1 MSEQLDTYYMRQAL
15 IEAEKA
21 LARGEFPVG
30 CVLVRDGEI
39 IARGHRQNSR
49 AGALNELDHAEVV
62 TLRGLLRQAPE
73 TDCGSLVAYSTMEPC
88 LMCFSTML
96 LSGIREFVY
105 GYEDV
110 MGGGTNL
117 PLEQLNPLY
126 AGMRV
131 SIRGGILRQECLALF
146 QEFFSKYPYWQ
157 DSLLSTYTLAQP
169 KEASDT
175 P

>member
-1 MSEQLDTYYMRQAL
+1 VSEQDHHFMRQAL
-15 IEAEKA
+15 VEAEKA
-21 LARGEFPVG
+21 LAAGEFPVG
-30 CVLVRDGEI
+30 CVLVLEGEI
-39 IARGHRQNSR
+39 VASGHRRNSR

-62 TLRGLLRQAPE
+62 TLRELLAEKPQTNCSE
-73 TDCGSLVAYSTMEPC
+73 LIAYSTMEPC

-96 LSGIREFVY
+96 LSGIRTFVY

-117 PLEQLNPLY
+117 PLEQLHPLY
-126 AGMRV
+126 ADMRV
-131 SIRGGILRQECLALF
+131 SVRGGILRQDCLALF